1 MTDSNAPRTSEST
14 RSLADIAGR
23 ARMPA
28 ALRGAN
34 GMKKL
39 NWLLDLADP
48 KAMVR
53 SFSTGE
59 FYFLVKDIG
68 AHDAGALLE
77 LASNEQIRGL
87 LDLDLWSGHEVRFE
101 RWLSWLDIANSANLE
116 TAQRVVRQTE
126 DELLVLLFTSRV
138 QVYPADLET
147 DTVPDELQLFQTPDF
162 AYWVTVPHED
172 EELAERLR
180 GLMSLLWS
188 ADPGRMRELLL
199 AARFELPSSI
209 EESLI
214 FFRQGR
220 LEEMG
225 FVGPEE
231 APRAYKWLDPG
242 RARQRVREHLE
253 RVRPSLPTIDMGGSV
268 QDLALRDIEPP
279 ALLGAALQLLDDEER
294 ARIAEAFAYLVHK
307 VFMAWTGDLSH
318 TDELPA
324 VGRHVA
330 ALTNLGLSHLADES
344 AATGAEVLRR
354 LWAEPIFRVGH
365 SLTVQLAKRA
375 RSIERRSGAR
385 LGLGLMGEPSHSAI
399 EATAQTRP
407 RFFEGVEREGS
418 MGYRDFT
425 TIEDLVR
432 VEALLSDAEGVLS
445 FFEQHLGF
453 TPEALLAANLG
464 GLSDAA
470 KQQVRLQTLFRTAM
484 AHVLIDG
491 ELGFNPLSKAELV
504 SAFALLF
511 DKGGEADAPTLG
523 LPARRAMDA
532 LLPHVSAPVRD
543 WMEAAMAELVLA
555 LGRVHAHDL
564 EPRYAAELLLVQPEV
579 D

>member
-1 MTDSNAPRTSEST
+1 MTDSKAPRTSEST

-48 KAMVR
+48 KAMIR

-68 AHDAGALLE
+68 PNDAGALLE
-77 LASNEQIRGL
+77 LASNEQLRGL
-87 LDLDLWSGHEVRFE
+87 LDLDVWSGHEVRFE
-101 RWLSWLDIANSANLE
+101 RWLGWLDIAGSANLE
-116 TAQRVVRQTE
+116 TAQRLVRQTE
-126 DELLVLLFTSRV
+126 DELLLLLFTARV
-138 QVYPADLET
+138 QVYASDLET
-147 DTVPDELQLFQTPDF
+147 DTVPDELQLLQTPDF

-172 EELAERLR
+172 EDLCDRLR
-180 GLMSLLWS
+180 DLMSLLWS

-199 AARFELPSSI
+199 AARFELPSSV

-225 FVGPEE
+225 FVGPDE

-242 RARQRVREHLE
+242 RARERVREHLE
-253 RVRPSLPTIDMGGSV
+253 RVRPALPNVEMGGSV

-279 ALLGAALQLLDDEER
+279 PLLGEALNLLDDDER

-330 ALTNLGLSHLADES
+330 ALTNLGLSHLSDES

-365 SLTVQLAKRA
+365 SLTIQLAKRA
-375 RSIERRSGAR
+375 RKIERRSGAR
-385 LGLGLMGEPSHSAI
+385 LGLNLLGEPTHSAI

-407 RFFEGVEREGS
+407 RFYEGVEGGTAI
-418 MGYRDFT
+418 GYRDFT

-432 VEALLSDAEGVLS
+432 TEALISDAEGVLS
-445 FFEQHLGF
+445 FFEEHLGF
-453 TPEALLAANLG
+453 SPEALLEANLG
-464 GLSDAA
+464 GLSDEA
-470 KQQVRLQTLFRTAM
+470 KRQVRLETLFRTAM
-484 AHVLIDG
+484 AHLLIDG
-491 ELGFNPLSKAELV
+491 ELGFSPLTKPELV
-504 SAFALLF
+504 SAFAGLF
-511 DKGGEADAPTLG
+511 DKGELAPRLG
-523 LPARRAMDA
+523 LPARRALDA
-532 LLPHVSAPVRD
+532 LLPHVAEPVRD
-543 WMEAAMAELVLA
+543 WMERAMDELVLA

-564 EPRYAAELLLVQPEV
+564 DPRYAAELLLVAPELG
-579 D
+579 

>member
-1 MTDSNAPRTSEST
+1 MTDSKAPRTSEST

-48 KAMVR
+48 KAMIR

-68 AHDAGALLE
+68 ANDAGALLE
-77 LASNEQIRGL
+77 LASNEQLRGL
-87 LDLDLWSGHEVRFE
+87 LDLDVWSGHEVRFD
-101 RWLSWLDIANSANLE
+101 RWLEWLDIAGSANLE
-116 TAQRVVRQTE
+116 TAQRLVQQTE
-126 DELLVLLFTSRV
+126 DELLLLLFTARV
-138 QVYPADLET
+138 QVYASDLET
-147 DTVPDELQLFQTPDF
+147 DTVPDELQLLQTPDF

-172 EELAERLR
+172 EDLCDRLR
-180 GLMSLLWS
+180 DLMSLLWS

-199 AARFELPSSI
+199 AARFELPSSV

-225 FVGPEE
+225 FVGPDE

-242 RARQRVREHLE
+242 RARERVREHLE
-253 RVRPSLPTIDMGGSV
+253 RVPPSLPNVELGGSV
-268 QDLALRDIEPP
+268 QDLALRDIQPP
-279 ALLGAALQLLDDEER
+279 PLLAEALQLLDDDER

-344 AATGAEVLRR
+344 ATTGAEVLRR
-354 LWAEPIFRVGH
+354 LWAEPIFRVGY
-365 SLTVQLAKRA
+365 SLTIQLAKRA
-375 RSIERRSGAR
+375 RKIERRSGAR
-385 LGLGLMGEPSHSAI
+385 LGLNLLGEPTHSAI

-407 RFFEGVEREGS
+407 RFYEGTDGGTAI
-418 MGYRDFT
+418 GYRDFT
-425 TIEDLVR
+425 TVEDLVR
-432 VEALLSDAEGVLS
+432 TEGLIADAEGVLS
-445 FFEQHLGF
+445 FFEEHLGF
-453 TPEALLAANLG
+453 SPETLLEANLG
-464 GLSDAA
+464 GLSDEA
-470 KQQVRLQTLFRTAM
+470 KRQVRLETLFRTAM
-484 AHVLIDG
+484 ARLLLDG
-491 ELGFNPLSKAELV
+491 ELGFSPLAKPELV

-511 DKGGEADAPTLG
+511 DQGAEAPTLG
-523 LPARRAMDA
+523 LPARRALDA
-532 LLPHVSAPVRD
+532 LLPHVSEPVRD
-543 WMEAAMAELVLA
+543 WMERAMDELVLA

-564 EPRYAAELLLVQPEV
+564 EPRYAAELLLVVPES

>member
-23 ARMPA
+23 ARMPV

-48 KAMVR
+48 KAMIR

-68 AHDAGALLE
+68 ANDAGALLE
-77 LASNEQIRGL
+77 LASNQQLRGL
-87 LDLDLWSGHEVRFE
+87 LDLDLWSGHEVRFD
-101 RWLSWLDIANSANLE
+101 RWLGWLDIASSANLE
-116 TAQRVVRQTE
+116 TAQRLVQQTE
-126 DELLVLLFTSRV
+126 DELLLLLFTARV

-147 DTVPDELQLFQTPDF
+147 DTIPDELQLLQTPDF
-162 AYWVTVPHED
+162 AHWVTVPHED
-172 EELAERLR
+172 EDLCDRLR
-180 GLMSLLWS
+180 DLMSLLWS
-188 ADPGRMRELLL
+188 ADPERMRELLL
-199 AARFELPSSI
+199 AARFELPSSV
-209 EESLI
+209 EESLL

-225 FVGPEE
+225 FVGPDE

-253 RVRPSLPTIDMGGSV
+253 RVRPSLPSVEMGGSV
-268 QDLALRDIEPP
+268 QDLALRDIQPP
-279 ALLGAALQLLDDEER
+279 PLLAEALQLLDDDER

-307 VFMAWTGDLSH
+307 VLMAWTGDLSH

-344 AATGAEVLRR
+344 ATTGADVLRR
-354 LWAEPIFRVGH
+354 LWAEPIFRVGY

-375 RSIERRSGAR
+375 RKVERRSGAR
-385 LGLGLMGEPSHSAI
+385 LGLNLLGEPTHSAI

-407 RFFEGVEREGS
+407 RFYEGVEGGTAA
-418 MGYRDFT
+418 GYRDFT

-432 VEALLSDAEGVLS
+432 TDGLISDAEGVLS
-445 FFEQHLGF
+445 FFEAHLGF
-453 TPEALLAANLG
+453 TPEALLEANLG
-464 GLSDAA
+464 GLSDEA
-470 KQQVRLQTLFRTAM
+470 KRQVRLETLFRTAM
-484 AHVLIDG
+484 AHLLIDG
-491 ELGFNPLSKAELV
+491 ELGFNPLTKPELV

-511 DKGGEADAPTLG
+511 DKDGQAPTLG
-523 LPARRAMDA
+523 LPARRALDA
-532 LLPHVSAPVRD
+532 LLPHVSEAVRD
-543 WMEAAMAELVLA
+543 WMEAAMDELVLA

-564 EPRYAAELLLVQPEV
+564 EPRYAAELLLVAP
-579 D
+579 DSD